1 MKGENKSELQDIIR
15 GSLIGGAVGD
25 ALGYA
30 VEFFNRNFIVR
41 KYGENGITSYKLSN
55 GKALISDDT
64 QMTLFTANGLLVGET
79 RGKLRGIMGNP
90 SIYVEHAYHDWY
102 LTQTSSMDDVNSHE
116 RYTKEGGFSWLL
128 DVPDL
133 YSRRAPGNTCLSA
146 LSEDR
151 DRNGSYI
158 EPPINNSKGCGGIMR
173 VAPLAMLYRDIGLT
187 TLDKEAAQIA
197 AITHGHS
204 LGYIPAAVLTH
215 ILARLLTDG
224 TSDLK
229 EIIQDAMQ
237 TVSELF
243 KDDAHLQELVDIID
257 LAVVL
262 SENNRTD
269 IENIEYIGEGW
280 VAEETLAI
288 AIYCALRYQTDFSKA
303 IIASVNHSGDSDS
316 TGAVTGNIVGAIC
329 GYNGIEEKWK
339 TDLELKDIILEIADD
354 LVSGCEADGYETDV
368 DPKWK
373 AKYIHMHQYQ
383 NPGPSEK

>member
-1 MKGENKSELQDIIR
+1 
-15 GSLIGGAVGD
+15 
-25 ALGYA
+25 
-30 VEFFNRNFIVR
+30 
-41 KYGENGITSYKLSN
+41 
-55 GKALISDDT
+55 
-64 QMTLFTANGLLVGET
+64 
-79 RGKLRGIMGNP
+79 
-90 SIYVEHAYHDWY
+90 
-102 LTQTSSMDDVNSHE
+102 
-116 RYTKEGGFSWLL
+116 
-128 DVPDL
+128 
-133 YSRRAPGNTCLSA
+133 
-146 LSEDR
+146 
-151 DRNGSYI
+151 
-158 EPPINNSKGCGGIMR
+158 MR

-229 EIIQDAMQ
+229 EIIQDAVQ

-354 LVSGCEADGYETDV
+354 LISGCEADGYETDV
-368 DPKWK
+368 DHKWK